1 MNGLQPVPVVLVPNW
16 LREED
21 LDPAILGFLASDEE
35 LSCSNSLEQVVQ
47 DLQANK
53 ATAATATYHLLV
65 CHFQQVM
72 KEERNKVMRRSVSDY
87 NLSGVDRT
95 GLQSKQGRRR
105 RVSDNQLPPLTSQT
119 TQAHDKGTPQ
129 ADDKG
134 MVRNTTCI
142 VR

>member
-1 MNGLQPVPVVLVPNW
+1 MKGLVQVPVVPVPNW

-21 LDPAILGFLASDEE
+21 LDLAILGFMASDDE
-35 LSCSNSLEQVVQ
+35 LSCGNSLEQVVQ

-65 CHFQQVM
+65 YHFQQVM
-72 KEERNKVMRRSVSDY
+72 KEEKSKVVRRSVSDY

-105 RVSDNQLPPLTSQT
+105 RVSDNQLPPLASQT

-134 MVRNTTCI
+134 TVRNTVCI
-142 VR
+142 VH